1 MKRCVSRKLVWL
13 CLAVVLTW
21 TVASAAGAQVM
32 KPLADGFPKRAIT
45 IINIDDP
52 GTRDG
57 IYARMFQTACK
68 GLSPVPIL
76 VSDEPVATGGT
87 WMKVKELRSRSGALE
102 GYYPFVNTLF
112 GVATDLQVEPRTRE
126 IGAKM
131 DDLKN
136 ILNTELMAHFMIMRK
151 DAPWG
156 KTFDGFVKYAKEHPG
171 ELKYVSYEVGSGQD
185 IDMEV
190 IMAKVGGLKVK
201 KIPQGTM
208 QECASAVGAGEADF
222 SMLGAD
228 VAVTNW
234 QAGRVLVPLVVADAV
249 PPPFD
254 KDPNVSSAKAFGLPT
269 FIGTFLGLAVNSEV
283 PQSHIDWMYTMF
295 KAASEKPEFS
305 KRWQGMLPGDTPKHM
320 TGAEADKTM
329 REIFAAC
336 DQIIR
341 DIGLHIDQQKPK

>member
-1 MKRCVSRKLVWL
+1 
-13 CLAVVLTW
+13 
-21 TVASAAGAQVM
+21 
-32 KPLADGFPKRAIT
+32 
-45 IINIDDP
+45 
-52 GTRDG
+52 
-57 IYARMFQTACK
+57 
-68 GLSPVPIL
+68 
-76 VSDEPVATGGT
+76 
-87 WMKVKELRSRSGALE
+87 
-102 GYYPFVNTLF
+102 
-112 GVATDLQVEPRTRE
+112 
-126 IGAKM
+126 M

-136 ILNTELMAHFMIMRK
+136 VINTELMAHFMLMRK
-151 DAPWG
+151 NAPWG
-156 KTFDGFVKYAKEHPG
+156 KTFDGLVKYAKEHPG

-190 IMAKVGGLKVK
+190 IMAKSGIKAK

-222 SMLGAD
+222 TMVGAD
-228 VAVTNW
+228 VAQTNY
-234 QAGRVLVPLVVADAV
+234 QTGRVLVPLVVADAV

-254 KDPNVSSAKAFGLPT
+254 KDPNVSSAKAYGMPT

-295 KAASEKPEFS
+295 KAASEKPEFT
-305 KRWQGMLPGDTPKHM
+305 KRWQGMLPGDVPKPM